1 MKIKLFFNPEYS
13 ATSLWNIYG
22 ENLPYK
28 QLPLSLELI
37 EQLEKFDESIFE
49 IINDISVSKKSEIY
63 ENGLRLFKLVLLEL
77 GDKYE
82 IIELLD
88 WIKP

>member
-13 ATSLWNIYG
+13 ATSLWDING